1 MNLQLNEWAYQE
13 FFTGAGID
21 EDTGK
26 ALEYR
31 DLIKKDKY
39 RDIWSTSRANELGRL
54 AQGVCDVKG
63 TNSIFFIPKS
73 EIPKYRLKYITYG

>member
-1 MNLQLNEWAYQE
+1 MNLQLNEWAYQYC
-13 FFTGAGID
+13 FTGAVID

-39 RDIWSTSRANELGRL
+39 RDIWSTSLANEIGRL
-54 AQGVCDVKG
+54 AQGIRNVKG
-63 TNSIFFIPKS
+63 TNTIIVIPKS
-73 EIPKYRLKYITYG
+73 